1 MTWANRITILRIL
14 LIPVFVTLMIHYGK
28 SIILKDPNEWFWA
41 WACMVFA
48 LAAVSDGVDGYLAR
62 HRGQR
67 TELGAV
73 LDPLADKLLLVTAIV
88 LLTVN
93 YGDAFDGLPPWFA
106 VTVFAR
112 DLFLGIGAMM
122 VHLWVGEVNVRP
134 RWVGK
139 VSTVA
144 QMLVIGWTLL
154 KIHKP
159 DILFSG
165 VLFVAATSTIASCL
179 WYIYDGV
186 KQLGAVAKASASR
199 NDQTPNPKSQ

>member
-14 LIPVFVTLMIHYGK
+14 LIPIFVTLMIHYGR

-41 WACMVFA
+41 WACLVFA
-48 LAAVSDGVDGYLAR
+48 IAAISDGVDGYLAR

-73 LDPLADKLLLVTAIV
+73 LDPLADKLLLVAAIV

-93 YGDAFDGLPPWFA
+93 YGDAFDGLPAWFA
-106 VTVFAR
+106 VTVIGR
-112 DLFLGIGAMM
+112 DLILGIGAMI
-122 VHLWVGEVNVRP
+122 VHLWVGEVTVRP
-134 RWVGK
+134 RWIGK

-159 DILFSG
+159 DVIFS
-165 VLFVAATSTIASCL
+165 VVVFVAATSTIASCL
-179 WYIYDGV
+179 WYIYDGA
-186 KQLGAVAKASASR
+186 KQFGAHGKAEEK
-199 NDQTPNPKSQ
+199 NKTKTQ